1 MSCGGSAKKV
11 LLAALAECAELSTL
25 NLVLCTLSLNLA
37 ANGSDHKSQNTKHQ
51 VQSTKYKDSIP
62 IPNFLMSLL
71 ESKDV
76 SKIYQMGTTS
86 VTALDNVS
94 LSLKEGEFVSIQGTS
109 GSGKSTLLNMVGGLD
124 HPTSGEVLFNARAL
138 GPLNKRE
145 MARYRRFSVGMI
157 FQNFNLIPTMTAEEN
172 VGLAL
177 AFGGIRGSQR
187 RQRAEE
193 LLGRVGLSDR
203 LTHRPSEL
211 SGGEQQ
217 RVAIAR
223 ALANH
228 PKVLLADEPTGNVDS
243 TRAHELLAL
252 LREMVDKDSLT
263 ILMVT
268 HDRELATSFSDRII
282 LMKDGRVMKDEG

>member
-1 MSCGGSAKKV
+1 M
-11 LLAALAECAELSTL
+11 
-25 NLVLCTLSLNLA
+25 
-37 ANGSDHKSQNTKHQ
+37 
-51 VQSTKYKDSIP
+51 P
-62 IPNFLMSLL
+62 LL
-71 ESKDV
+71 EARNV
-76 SKIYQMGTTS
+76 SKIYQMGATS
-86 VTALDNVS
+86 VAALDDVS
-94 LSLKEGEFVSIQGTS
+94 LALNEGEFVSIQGTS

-124 HPTSGEVLFNARAL
+124 HPTNGDVFFNQKPL
-138 GPLNKRE
+138 GPFSKKE

-157 FQNFNLIPTMTAEEN
+157 FQNFNLIPTMSAEEN

-177 AFGGIRGSQR
+177 AFGGIRGTQR
-187 RQRAEE
+187 RQRGEE
-193 LLGRVGLSDR
+193 LLGRVGLADR

-223 ALANH
+223 ALANS

-268 HDRELATSFSDRII
+268 HDRELASSFSDRIVV
-282 LMKDGRVMKDEG
+282 MKDGRVIGE